1 MSLGNFNVVHFGTDR
16 WVRRV
21 QLSVDKLL
29 VTELTN
35 QRFGGTVSGIQRA
48 FEYWRDKQYNG
59 RVTLANFELESGD
72 DVATTLIDVMPS
84 SPLHYRF
91 MSTRFKY
98 FRWMADK
105 QLSDFPHREIIEA
118 CSIEYLSC
126 KAGTMPVAHHI
137 SHDLNGFSRDYV
149 RLLLPLTDQ
158 AGQVSALACVSRHL
172 DSPAPA
178 E

>member
-1 MSLGNFNVVHFGTDR
+1 MNPKNFTITQFGKNR
-16 WVRRV
+16 WVRRA
-21 QLSVDKLL
+21 QLPVDKLL
-29 VTELTN
+29 AAEALN

-48 FEYWRDKQYNG
+48 FEYWRDRQRNG
-59 RVTLANFELESGD
+59 HTMLADFELETGD
-72 DVATTLIDVMPS
+72 EVATTLIDVMPT

-91 MSTRFKY
+91 MSTHFKY

-118 CSIEYLSC
+118 CCIEYLSC
-126 KAGTMPVAHHI
+126 KTGMFPVAHHI

-158 AGQVSALACVSRHL
+158 AGRVSALACVSRHL
-172 DSPAPA
+172 DSPVPA

>member
-1 MSLGNFNVVHFGTDR
+1 MSQKNFSVTQFGRKR

-21 QLSVDKLL
+21 RLPVDKLL
-29 VTELTN
+29 AAESMSLK
-35 QRFGGTVSGIQRA
+35 FGGTVGGIQRA
-48 FEYWRDKQYNG
+48 FEYWRDKRRNG
-59 RVTLANFELESGD
+59 SATLVDFELETGD
-72 DVATTLIDVMPS
+72 DVATTLIDVTPT

-91 MSTRFKY
+91 MSTHFKY

-126 KAGTMPVAHHI
+126 KAGTVPVAHHI

-149 RLLLPLTDQ
+149 RLLLPLTNQ
-158 AGQVSALACVSRHL
+158 AGRISALACVSRHL
-172 DSPAPA
+172 DSPVPA